1 MVFKRMLGAFGVGGP
16 SVDTVLSNPN
26 TRPGL
31 PLDGQVN
38 LVGGSH
44 DVDIEQ
50 LTVGLVTRVEVE
62 GGDEEYDALVE
73 FTRVGV
79 GGPLRLAAGQHLS
92 IPFRVPMPWETP
104 VTDLNGQ
111 RLHGMTMGLR
121 TEVAISGAI
130 DKGDLDAVYV
140 YPLPVQ
146 ERIVEAFARLGFQFK
161 RADLERGQLY
171 GVPQTLPFYQEI
183 EFFAP
188 PQYAHGIAE
197 VELTFV
203 ANPHGVE
210 VILEF
215 DKRTGAFGGS
225 HDAIS
230 RYSVAHTEADQ
241 GDWLARVDGWVRQA
255 LERHQSAVS
264 AFGGNP
270 YGAPGYPPAYSH
282 GGYGHGGYGHGG
294 HYEEHH
300 ERSGPGMGA
309 VVAGAVG
316 GAALGFAGGML
327 IDEVFDDDDD
337 ESAEADGDDE

>member
-16 SVDTVLSNPN
+16 SVDTVLANPN

-31 PLDGQVN
+31 PLQGQVN
-38 LVGGSH
+38 LAGGSH
-44 DVDIEQ
+44 DVHIEQ
-50 LTVGLVTRVEVE
+50 LTVSLVTRIEVE
-62 GGDEEYDALVE
+62 GGDAEYDAVVE
-73 FTRVGV
+73 FLRVGV
-79 GGPLRLAAGQHLS
+79 GGPLHLAAGQQVS
-92 IPFRVPMPWETP
+92 VPFQVLMPWETP

-121 TEVAISGAI
+121 TEVAVSGAI
-130 DKGDLDAVYV
+130 DKGDLDPVYV

-146 ERIVEAFARLGFQFK
+146 ERIMEAFGRLGFQFK
-161 RADLERGQLY
+161 GADLERGQLY

-188 PQYAHGIAE
+188 PQYHGIAAA
-197 VELTFV
+197 ELTFV
-203 ANPHGVE
+203 ATPHGVE

-215 DKRTGAFGGS
+215 DKRSGMFGGDS

-230 RYSVAHTEADQ
+230 RYTVDHAEADTV
-241 GDWLARVDGWVRQA
+241 DWVARVDGWVRQA
-255 LERHQSAVS
+255 VDRHQAALA

-270 YGAPGYPPAYSH
+270 YGAPAGYPHAGGYPPA
-282 GGYGHGGYGHGG
+282 YGHGG

-300 ERSGPGMGA
+300 ERGSGMGG

-327 IDEVFDDDDD
+327 IDEVFDGDD
-337 ESAEADGDDE
+337 ESDEADGEDE